1 MNSKNIKAV
10 EDECLCMKCLKN
22 KATHI
27 YPVSYRGYGSIYDMT
42 DTKFQC
48 CDECDRSEY
57 KEWFFETPTVNEN
70 EYAENYKYEDNI
82 YELIKSLPLESQ
94 ELFENRFD
102 NRGWQMVSQDWIDYK
117 LDELPHE
124 KCKEYGLYSP
134 KDIEAYNNKFT
145 TCEHVANVVWNDNSK
160 GSWCPFGASGD
171 YGQKID
177 ECGNLSDECTDCR
190 FYKKNVFTQF
200 IRYTY
205 VIHCIFPRKYFSKNS
220 PHVQEILKILILMYF
235 CILGFIR
242 TIFLILPHAVLYKI
256 YTFSVDYQKT
266 FWRQLE

>member
-22 KATHI
+22 KTTHI

-48 CDECDRSEY
+48 CDECDRPEY

-102 NRGWQMVSQDWIDYK
+102 RINDIFMEPQDWIDYE

-124 KCKEYGLYSP
+124 KCKEYDLYSP
-134 KDIEAYNNKFT
+134 EVKAAYREKFS
-145 TCEHVANVVWNDNSK
+145 TCEQVVNVVYNDDSK
-160 GSWCPFGASGD
+160 GSRCPFGAFGD
-171 YGQKID
+171 YDQKTSINIWE
-177 ECGNLSDECTDCR
+177 ECYGCQY
-190 FYKKNVFTQF
+190 YKKREYPIVTINGDDFSDWKDYTIMK
-200 IRYTY
+200 IRGKELTEK
-205 VIHCIFPRKYFSKNS
+205 FG
-220 PHVQEILKILILMYF
+220 E
-235 CILGFIR
+235 
-242 TIFLILPHAVLYKI
+242 
-256 YTFSVDYQKT
+256 
-266 FWRQLE
+266 